1 MMLESEIARQ
11 SRNDPGSGMSNG
23 KTILVVEDETDLL
36 DAVCYHLQRDGYTC
50 RRATDGAQALAE
62 ISKSIPDAI
71 ILDRM
76 MPRMSGDEVARKL
89 RSDPR
94 TASIPIL
101 MLTAKS
107 DEADELVG
115 FAIGADDYVHKPF
128 SVKLLSARVAA
139 TLRRKQGEARTG
151 DVLTAGPIVLD
162 RLRHEVT
169 VASEPIQL
177 TAAEFRALAALMAAR
192 GRVLDREQ
200 LLDATVGAG
209 VAVTQRTIDVHIA
222 SLRKKLGTAAGWIQ
236 TIRGV
241 GYALRNP
248 PTETPAV

>member
-1 MMLESEIARQ
+1 
-11 SRNDPGSGMSNG
+11 MSNG
-23 KTILVVEDETDLL
+23 KTILVVEDEADLL
-36 DAVCYHLQRDGYTC
+36 DAVCYHLQRDGYVC
-50 RRATDGAQALAE
+50 RRASDGAQALAE

-101 MLTAKS
+101 MLTAKT
-107 DEADELVG
+107 DESDELVG

-128 SVKLLSARVAA
+128 SIKLLSARVAA
-139 TLRRKQGEARTG
+139 VLRRKQTEARTG
-151 DVLTAGPIVLD
+151 DVFTAGPIVLD

-169 VASEPIQL
+169 VSGEPVQL
-177 TAAEFRALAALMAAR
+177 TAAEFRALTALMAAR

-200 LLDATVGAG
+200 MLDATVGTG

-222 SLRKKLGTAAGWIQ
+222 ALRKKLGEAAGWIQ
-236 TIRGV
+236 TIRGI

-248 PTETPAV
+248 PNEPGSL